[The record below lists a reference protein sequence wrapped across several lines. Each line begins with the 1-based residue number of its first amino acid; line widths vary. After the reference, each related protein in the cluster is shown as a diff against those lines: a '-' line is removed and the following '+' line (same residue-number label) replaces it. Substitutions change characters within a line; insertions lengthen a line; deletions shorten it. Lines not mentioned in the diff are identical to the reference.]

1 MIEALQGPGVYLL
14 VMTLAQERELAI
26 GRRRKARFPQGVY
39 LYVGS
44 AHGPGGLQARL
55 RRHCRPEKLLH
66 WHVDYLRCHAELGAI
81 WALPTG
87 RRVECEWAAAAMQ
100 LPGASVPMA
109 RFGAS
114 DCRCETHLVHLAVW
128 PDRELFA
135 ELAGV
140 LPADI
145 QLVRCDEL

>member
-14 VMTLAQERELAI
+14 LMALARERELVI

-55 RRHCRPEKLLH
+55 RRHCRPDKPLH
-66 WHVDYLRCHAELGAI
+66 WHVDYLRCHATLEAI
-81 WALPTG
+81 WAWQTG
-87 RRVECEWAAAAMQ
+87 RRAECQWAAAALQ
-100 LPGASVPMA
+100 LPGVNVPMA

-114 DCRCETHLVHLAVW
+114 DCRCETHLVHLVKW
-128 PDRELFA
+128 PDRDLFA
-135 ELAGV
+135 RLAGV
-140 LPADI
+140 APADML
-145 QLVRCDEL
+145 LVHCDEL